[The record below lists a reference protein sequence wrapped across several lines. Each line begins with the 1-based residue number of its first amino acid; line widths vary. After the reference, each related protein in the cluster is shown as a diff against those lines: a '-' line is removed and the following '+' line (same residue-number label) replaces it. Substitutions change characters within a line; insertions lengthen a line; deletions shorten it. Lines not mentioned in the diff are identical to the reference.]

1 MKKKSS
7 VSTRDKKFIEEDF
20 RKRIFRI
27 RSEEIESR
35 IRKGWERENR
45 VSNQVRFSFI
55 PAKVRLFTFSLND
68 AARLRMIL
76 NYASRG
82 ISHRGIN

>member
-7 VSTRDKKFIEEDF
+7 VSTRDKKFREGRGFFGYDPKKF
-20 RKRIFRI
+20 
-27 RSEEIESR
+27 ESR
-35 IRKGWERENR
+35 IRKRWERENR